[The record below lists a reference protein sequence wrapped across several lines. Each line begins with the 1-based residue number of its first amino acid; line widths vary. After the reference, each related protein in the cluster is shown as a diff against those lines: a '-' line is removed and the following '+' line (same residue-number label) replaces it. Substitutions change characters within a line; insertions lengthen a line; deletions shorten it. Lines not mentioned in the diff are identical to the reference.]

1 MDRTYAARRPLT
13 VGLLARS
20 GAPAA
25 EVTSC
30 IAAGL
35 GMQLEEPETPK
46 PIEKVSAALQPER
59 EAAEAGPSAAPKSL
73 GLLDSFG
80 VRFGGLFKRDAAAL
94 TQVCAYWY
102 PVRSPSFH
110 LVLILVCAQSLVEN
124 FEKDLGR

>member
-94 TQVCAYWY
+94 TQVCA
-102 PVRSPSFH
+102 PVAPHRFTSS
-110 LVLILVCAQSLVEN
+110 
-124 FEKDLGR
+124 

>member
-35 GMQLEEPETPK
+35 GMQLDEPETPK

-80 VRFGGLFKRDAAAL
+80 VRFGGLFKRDATAL
-94 TQVCAYWY
+94 TQVCAYCTLSASHRFTA
-102 PVRSPSFH
+102 P
-110 LVLILVCAQSLVEN
+110 
-124 FEKDLGR
+124 

>member
-1 MDRTYAARRPLT
+1 
-13 VGLLARS
+13 
-20 GAPAA
+20 
-25 EVTSC
+25 
-30 IAAGL
+30 
-35 GMQLEEPETPK
+35 MQLEEPETPK

-94 TQVCAYWY
+94 TQVCV
-102 PVRSPSFH
+102 PVRFPSFH

>member
-80 VRFGGLFKRDAAAL
+80 VRFGGLFKRDATAL
-94 TQVCAYWY
+94 TQVCVLV
-102 PVRSPSFH
+102 PCPHPIVSPRLDSG
-110 LVLILVCAQSLVEN
+110 LRTVARGEL
-124 FEKDLGR
+124 

>member
-94 TQVCAYWY
+94 TQVCAYCT
-102 PVRSPSFH
+102 VSHRTLSALHRFTS
-110 LVLILVCAQSLVEN
+110 S
-124 FEKDLGR
+124 